1 MAPAGKHSLPG
12 LAAPILFVL
21 PYVVLLALFGLFP
34 VVYAVALSFS
44 TPDGAFAGIGNFLA
58 VFSDYRFLTSLGN
71 VGQYVVIWLVA
82 LMVIVVGLALLT
94 HQRMP
99 RFSKLA
105 RFAFYLPGALAGS
118 AAVLVW
124 MFMLDPTVSPAAP
137 LLNAMGIETF
147 TQSTAPGRLAL
158 IFAIVAFWTGAGG
171 WIVIM
176 YGALNNIPGELMEAA
191 RVDGASPL
199 RIAWSIQ
206 LPLIKK
212 WVAYML
218 IISFAT
224 GTQLFVE
231 PQLLAAATFGG
242 VSESWSVNQLSLI
255 YAFQYGDFNRAAALN
270 VGLLVIALAVAVF
283 VISKVKLFDT
293 EV

>member
-1 MAPAGKHSLPG
+1 L
-12 LAAPILFVL
+12 LFVL
-21 PYVVLLALFGLFP
+21 PYVLLLALFGLFP
-34 VVYAVALSFS
+34 VGYAVALAVS
-44 TPDGAFAGIGNFLA
+44 TPEGGFAGVANFVA
-58 VFSDYRFLTSLGN
+58 VITDYRLPDSLVN
-71 VGQYVVIWLVA
+71 VGAYVLIWLLA
-82 LMVIVVGLALLT
+82 LMVFVVGLALLT
-94 HQRMP
+94 HQRFHG
-99 RFSKLA
+99 FSKVA

-124 MFMLDPTVSPAAP
+124 MFMLDPTVSPAAG
-137 LLNAMGIETF
+137 LLNAVGIETF
-147 TQSTAPGRLAL
+147 TQSTAPGHLAL
-158 IFAIVAFWTGAGG
+158 IFAVIAFWTGAGG

-176 YGALNNIPGELMEAA
+176 YGALNNIPTDLVEAA
-191 RVDGASPL
+191 QVDGAGPL

-206 LPLIKK
+206 LPLIRK

-231 PQLLAAATFGG
+231 PQLLASATFGG

-270 VGLLVIALAVAVF
+270 VGLLALALIVAVF
-283 VISKVKLFDT
+283 VIGKVKLFDT
-293 EV
+293 EA